1 MDTAATTPDSQQTTA
16 KPRSSNKMWLFPCI
30 ALIFIIG
37 MGITPTILRKIEE
50 SRDERCQANLKKIL
64 ITLKQYSID
73 YADHFPDGDGMEGLN
88 KLQGEYITDY
98 STWLCPSAKTGAIHA
113 KLADKDI
120 SYVYFGGYTDY
131 SGDCWPAVWDYP
143 LIFDRPGNH
152 KDHINY
158 ANMYWC
164 GTFKTKAKTCSEFIE
179 EFNNLKKKQI

>member
-1 MDTAATTPDSQQTTA
+1 M
-16 KPRSSNKMWLFPCI
+16 I
-30 ALIFIIG
+30 A
-37 MGITPTILRKIEE
+37 
-50 SRDERCQANLKKIL
+50 
-64 ITLKQYSID
+64 LKQYSID
-73 YADHFPDGDGMEGLN
+73 YANHFPDGDGMKGLN

-131 SGDCWPAVWDYP
+131 SGDCWPAVYDYP

-164 GTFKTKAKTCSEFIE
+164 GTSKTKAKNCSEFIE
-179 EFNNLKKKQI
+179 ELNKEKKYKPETLKKLREKAAEADRRYYSQKSIAFPITR